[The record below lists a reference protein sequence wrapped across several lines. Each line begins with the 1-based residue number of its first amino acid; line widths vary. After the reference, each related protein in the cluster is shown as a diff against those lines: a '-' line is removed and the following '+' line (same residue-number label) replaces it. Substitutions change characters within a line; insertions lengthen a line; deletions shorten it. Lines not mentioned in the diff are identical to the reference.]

1 MFDGTK
7 GWQCEDYDFDEVID
21 AALDIDFEYE
31 GHEYTINPCCIPG
44 KVLII
49 RIPENEIIKTFESKE
64 DFYTGK
70 LFGKSMKEI
79 IDDSVISWI
88 S

>member
-1 MFDGTK
+1 M
-7 GWQCEDYDFDEVID
+7 ID

-31 GHEYTINPCCIPG
+31 GHEYTINSCCIPG

-49 RIPENEIIKTFESKE
+49 RIPENEIIKSFESKE
-64 DFYTGK
+64 DFYTGN

-79 IDDSVISWI
+79 IDDSVITWI

>member
-7 GWQCEDYDFDEVID
+7 GWHCEDYDFDEVID
-21 AALDIDFEYE
+21 AALNIDFKYE

-49 RIPENEIIKTFESKE
+49 SIPEN
-64 DFYTGK
+64 GP
-70 LFGKSMKEI
+70 
-79 IDDSVISWI
+79 
-88 S
+88 